1 MTEIHHNFCWVI
13 TGYNWKW
20 VSSYKLDSSSLS
32 NGNKAKKVHVCGI
45 QWKMEIKLFSIWY
58 IYSLIK
64 SQKLFFLSFLPKV
77 YKYINLVFG
86 PFLQNGI
93 SYEMQQLYS
102 TYPINVLLSYG
113 FWFLYELLWKFTKW
127 YFFLPQKVTTRF
139 VQGIVLKLTFI
150 VSPS

>member
-45 QWKMEIKLFSIWY
+45 QWKMEITLFSIWY

>member
-86 PFLQNGI
+86 PFLQNRN
-93 SYEMQQLYS
+93 SYETQQ
-102 TYPINVLLSYG
+102 TYIVHTQYMYFCLTGFDFCTSYCENSPNNV
-113 FWFLYELLWKFTKW
+113 F
-127 YFFLPQKVTTRF
+127 FFLK
-139 VQGIVLKLTFI
+139 K
-150 VSPS
+150 